1 MKKSQS
7 ARKSKIAAT
16 SQRESELDVADV
28 IKQKRLEEFSK
39 QKE

>member
-7 ARKSKIAAT
+7 ARNSKIAT
-16 SQRESELDVADV
+16 MSQRESELDAADS